1 MAVNHTLILI
11 YGRDV
16 RKSSV
21 YKKKKKKKKLQL
33 LIFNT

>member
-21 YKKKKKKKKLQL
+21 YKKKKKKNKKYK
-33 LIFNT
+33 N